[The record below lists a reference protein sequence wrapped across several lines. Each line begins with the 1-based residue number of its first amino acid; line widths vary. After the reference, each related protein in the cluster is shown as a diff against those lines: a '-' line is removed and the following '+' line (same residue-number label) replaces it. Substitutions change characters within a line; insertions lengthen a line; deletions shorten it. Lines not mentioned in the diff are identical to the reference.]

1 MLYGNKR
8 TDLEGDWSFLYLNLQ
23 LVSEHCTP
31 ITSALFSYIRL
42 LSAHIFAQSLVIVS
56 RTKAFQFMIN
66 IKLAAYLWMLQIIA

>member
-1 MLYGNKR
+1 MITRER
-8 TDLEGDWSFLYLNLQ
+8 TSRVIEASCISTLQ
-23 LVSEHCTP
+23 PVSEHCIP
-31 ITSALFSYIRL
+31 ITSALFSYVRL